1 MRSHSFNQLHTALNH
16 TITVIYCKHIC
27 TFKDSWERFLTYYLK
42 VIYPNPLK
50 TRLSINTVNIYP
62 PSTPCTVVYS
72 RCRRHI
78 PSRQPHII
86 QRRFPTEK
94 REKGGGERRQE
105 KGGESGG
112 TRKER
117 FTHVVQCLRL
127 MRLILNTHVLQCLST
142 FLSTH
147 AVTCHPVYLQLVSLY
162 VSFFP
167 HLSPSR
173 KIER

>member
-78 PSRQPHII
+78 YQSAPSMFTHRLLRALSYIAVAVATSLLASRI
-86 QRRFPTEK
+86 LSSADSLQRKGRKGEG
-94 REKGGGERRQE
+94 REGRRRGERVE
-105 KGGESGG
+105 
-112 TRKER
+112 ER
-117 FTHVVQCLRL
+117 GKRGLHT
-127 MRLILNTHVLQCLST
+127 
-142 FLSTH
+142 
-147 AVTCHPVYLQLVSLY
+147 
-162 VSFFP
+162 SF
-167 HLSPSR
+167 SV
-173 KIER
+173 